1 MNQEHLTYL
10 PKKAWALRSHWRRML
25 LMVLLWLVLRGRR
38 GSVPR
43 LCGRRRHRMHS
54 TRPTRSSRARGRA
67 RRSRRTRR
75 SRHELT
81 ESGGKLSHA
90 PTLHP
95 CTEHRVARATN
106 VVQII
111 RPIRTNFFPWLT
123 SVRDCSDDGGR
134 HAGASCSSCC
144 TGRAKS

>member
-1 MNQEHLTYL
+1 MLYIPIQQRHPLLWKPSIVRNESKTLTYL

-43 LCGRRRHRMHS
+43 LCRRRRHRMHS
-54 TRPTRSSRARGRA
+54 SRPTRSSRARGRA

-75 SRHELT
+75 SRHGLT
-81 ESGGKLSHA
+81 ESSGKLSHA

-111 RPIRTNFFPWLT
+111 RPIRTNFF
-123 SVRDCSDDGGR
+123 SMAHVS
-134 HAGASCSSCC
+134 A
-144 TGRAKS
+144 